1 MEFIKIKT
9 TQNVDLRY
17 TVASLGGR
25 IAAFIVD
32 SIILYG
38 YIFIVIEIFQIINPS
53 DTLLI
58 FLLLVFAPPYIF
70 YYLLTEYYF
79 NGQSIGKKALKL
91 KVVKLDGTQPGLGE
105 IALRWVFRLI
115 DIPLMGTVAVLSIV
129 LNEKGQR
136 LGDMAA
142 GTTVVK
148 IKDKVK
154 IEELK
159 PHEIKDL
166 DIFNLRIKNILDLT
180 DDDIR
185 IVSDVLQAYKENK
198 LKYPD
203 LNLLKTKRGIEN
215 RLGISSDIP
224 SLRFLEAILEDYNLA
239 AYNRDK

>member
-58 FLLLVFAPPYIF
+58 FLLLIFAPPYIF

-136 LGDMAA
+136 LGDIAA

-159 PHEIKDL
+159 PNEIKDL

-185 IVSDVLQAYKENK
+185 IVNDVLQAYKENK
-198 LKYPD
+198 LKHPD
-203 LNLLKTKRGIEN
+203 LNLLKTKRGIET
-215 RLGISSDIP
+215 RLGISSDMP
-224 SLRFLEAILEDYNLA
+224 SLRFLESILEDYNLA